1 MTSTKSELLQT
12 LEPSTFTRRHTP
24 NRNAHACSPKDMYKK
39 VHSRAVILNST
50 WKQPKTFIKS
60 RTGRIYSH
68 AMEYDRHS
76 KKEQHTNTQ
85 DIMDEPPN
93 IMLSDRSQR
102 SKSTEYITPYIEC
115 LKQANSSMRLR
126 STSWLPFGRGSPGPI
141 PRGEF
146 WDTGN
151 VLFLLLDVD
160 GVVGWVN
167 PSGCIHGYL
176 SVCSGCTFM
185 YIGYNSG

>member
-1 MTSTKSELLQT
+1 MSETSKLIYEVEVNIVVT
-12 LEPSTFTRRHTP
+12 LWE
-24 NRNAHACSPKDMYKK
+24 
-39 VHSRAVILNST
+39 
-50 WKQPKTFIKS
+50 
-60 RTGRIYSH
+60 
-68 AMEYDRHS
+68 
-76 KKEQHTNTQ
+76 
-85 DIMDEPPN
+85 
-93 IMLSDRSQR
+93 
-102 SKSTEYITPYIEC
+102 
-115 LKQANSSMRLR
+115 
-126 STSWLPFGRGSPGPI
+126 GSPGPI